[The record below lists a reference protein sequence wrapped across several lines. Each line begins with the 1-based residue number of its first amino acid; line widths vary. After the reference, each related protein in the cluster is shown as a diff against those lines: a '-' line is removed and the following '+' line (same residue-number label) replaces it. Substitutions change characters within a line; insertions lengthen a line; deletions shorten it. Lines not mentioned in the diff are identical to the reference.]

1 MNLALVLALTLAS
14 AAPVNESPYD
24 IDPVTDGLITGGGF
38 LFLTM
43 LDGITKKTLKPT
55 PACTITDAGH
65 CDPNDLGAFDASIVG
80 NDSQTW
86 RTISDVGLYGS
97 LALPLLAGGLDY
109 GFRENGGNGWSSFGK
124 DTLVITEA
132 AVLTTM
138 LTSLFKYAVRRP
150 RPTQYSTVTQNKFGL
165 PDHQLSFPSGHTS
178 VTAAATTAYAM
189 TFGYKYPNSPW
200 RWAIYGGAALVT
212 GITGY
217 ARTAGGKHFYSDIIA
232 GAALGVTMGI
242 LVPYLHRSDDID
254 TSQVALGTANQAI
267 VRGITLAFPI

>member
-1 MNLALVLALTLAS
+1 
-14 AAPVNESPYD
+14 
-24 IDPVTDGLITGGGF
+24 
-38 LFLTM
+38 M

-150 RPTQYSTVTQNKFGL
+150 RPTQYSTVNSKQVWFTRPPTELSIRAYLRHRGSNHGL
-165 PDHQLSFPSGHTS
+165 C
-178 VTAAATTAYAM
+178 
-189 TFGYKYPNSPW
+189 
-200 RWAIYGGAALVT
+200 
-212 GITGY
+212 
-217 ARTAGGKHFYSDIIA
+217 
-232 GAALGVTMGI
+232 
-242 LVPYLHRSDDID
+242 DD
-254 TSQVALGTANQAI
+254 LW
-267 VRGITLAFPI
+267 L

>member
-1 MNLALVLALTLAS
+1 MNLTLALTLILS
-14 AAPVNESPYD
+14 STAPSDQSPYD

-65 CDPNDLGAFDASIVG
+65 CDPADLGAFDSSIVG

-97 LALPLLAGGLDY
+97 LALPLILGGIDY
-109 GFRENGGNGWSSFGK
+109 GTSSANDRWSSFGK
-124 DTLVITEA
+124 DTLVISEA

-138 LTSLFKYAVRRP
+138 LTSLCKYAVRRP
-150 RPTQYSTVTQNKFGL
+150 RPTQYSSVTQDKFGL

-189 TFGYKYPNSPW
+189 TFGYKYPDSPW
-200 RWAIYGGAALVT
+200 RWAVYSSAALIT
-212 GITGY
+212 GLTGY

-242 LVPYLHRSDDID
+242 LVPYLHRSSEID
-254 TSQVALGTANQAI
+254 TSQVALGTSNQAI

>member
-1 MNLALVLALTLAS
+1 MNLTLALTLILS
-14 AAPVNESPYD
+14 STAPSDQSPYD

-65 CDPNDLGAFDASIVG
+65 CDPADLGAFDSSIVG

-97 LALPLLAGGLDY
+97 LALPLILGGIDY
-109 GFRENGGNGWSSFGK
+109 GTSSANDRWSSFGK
-124 DTLVITEA
+124 DALVISEA

-150 RPTQYSTVTQNKFGL
+150 RPTQYSSVTQDKFGL

-189 TFGYKYPNSPW
+189 TFGYKYPDSPW
-200 RWAIYGGAALVT
+200 RWAVYSSAALIT
-212 GITGY
+212 GLTGY

-242 LVPYLHRSDDID
+242 LVPYLHRSSEID
-254 TSQVALGTANQAI
+254 TSQVALGTSNQAI

>member
-1 MNLALVLALTLAS
+1 MNFALALALILSST
-14 AAPVNESPYD
+14 APSDQSPYE

-55 PACTITDAGH
+55 PACTLTSDGH
-65 CDPNDLGAFDASIVG
+65 CDPADLGAFDSSIIG

-97 LALPLLAGGLDY
+97 LALPLLFGGLDY
-109 GFRENGGNGWSSFGK
+109 GFSDADNRWSSFGK
-124 DTLVITEA
+124 DTLVISEA

-150 RPTQYSTVTQNKFGL
+150 RPTQYSSVTQDKFGL

-189 TFGYKYPNSPW
+189 TFGYKYPDSPW
-200 RWAIYGGAALVT
+200 RWALYSGAALIT

-242 LVPYLHRSDDID
+242 LVPYLHRSSSIN
-254 TSQVALGTANQAI
+254 TSQVALGTSNQAI

>member
-1 MNLALVLALTLAS
+1 MNFTLALTLILS
-14 AAPVNESPYD
+14 STAPSDQSPYD

-65 CDPNDLGAFDASIVG
+65 CDPADLGAFDSSIVG

-97 LALPLLAGGLDY
+97 LALPLILGGIDY
-109 GFRENGGNGWSSFGK
+109 GTSSANDRWSSFGK
-124 DTLVITEA
+124 DTLVISEA
-132 AVLTTM
+132 AVITTM

-150 RPTQYSTVTQNKFGL
+150 RPTQYSSVTQDKFGL

-189 TFGYKYPNSPW
+189 TFGYKYPDSPW
-200 RWAIYGGAALVT
+200 RWAVYSSAALIT
-212 GITGY
+212 GLTGY

-242 LVPYLHRSDDID
+242 LVPYLHRSSEID
-254 TSQVALGTANQAI
+254 TSQVALGSSNQAI

>member
-1 MNLALVLALTLAS
+1 MNLTIALAVTLAS
-14 AAPVNESPYD
+14 VSPANQSPYE
-24 IDPVTDGLITGGGF
+24 IDAVKDGLITGGGF

-55 PACTITDAGH
+55 PACTVTAAGH

-86 RTISDVGLYGS
+86 RTISDIGLYGS
-97 LALPLLAGGLDY
+97 LALPLIAGGLDY
-109 GFRENGGNGWSSFGK
+109 GFGENGVNRWSSFGK

-150 RPTQYSTVTQNKFGL
+150 RPTQYSAITQDKFGL

-189 TFGYKYPNSPW
+189 TFGYKYPDSQW
-200 RWAIYGGAALVT
+200 RWVVYSGAALIT
-212 GITGY
+212 GLTGY

-232 GAALGVTMGI
+232 GAVLGVTMGV
-242 LVPYLHRSDDID
+242 LVPYFHRTSDID
-254 TSQVALGTANQAI
+254 TTQVSLGTSNQAI
-267 VRGITLAFPI
+267 ARGITLAIPI

>member
-1 MNLALVLALTLAS
+1 MNLTLALTLLLS
-14 AAPVNESPYD
+14 STAPSDQSPYD

-55 PACTITDAGH
+55 PACTITEAGH
-65 CDPNDLGAFDASIVG
+65 CDPADLGAFDSSIVG

-97 LALPLLAGGLDY
+97 LALPLLFGGLDY
-109 GFRENGGNGWSSFGK
+109 GLSDADDRWSSFGK
-124 DTLVITEA
+124 DTLVISEA

-150 RPTQYSTVTQNKFGL
+150 RPTQYSSVTQDKFGL

-189 TFGYKYPNSPW
+189 TFGYKYPDSPW
-200 RWAIYGGAALVT
+200 RWAVYGSAALIT
-212 GITGY
+212 GLTGY

-242 LVPYLHRSDDID
+242 LVPYLHRSSNID
-254 TSQVALGTANQAI
+254 TSQVALGTSNQAI